1 MVRIKSSVARKA
13 GRKRLFKQTKGY
25 RGQRKN
31 RYVQAIKTAIRA
43 MRYSSKHRKR
53 RAGDFKSLWI
63 VRINALCREN
73 GMAYSR
79 FMKGLKVAK
88 VELNRKMLAEIAI
101 NDEKAF
107 LQILETAKKALPAN
121 NTQRKVVSN

>member
-1 MVRIKSSVARKA
+1 MVRIKSAVARKA

-43 MRYSSKHRKR
+43 MAYSSQHRKK
-53 RAGDFKSLWI
+53 RAGDFRSIWI

-79 FMKGLKVAK
+79 FIKGLRLAK
-88 VELNRKMLAEIAI
+88 VSLNRKMLAEIAI
-101 NDEKAF
+101 NDEKTF
-107 LQILETAKKALPAN
+107 LQILEVAKKALPPTV
-121 NTQRKVVSN
+121 TQRKKSA